1 MVQQKLN
8 TSEDEHGN
16 RLQEKD
22 NSIFKNQKKNKGYQ
36 FYYHPHIHT
45 FLYYV
50 LTVKGT
56 QLLHD

>member
-22 NSIFKNQKKNKGYQ
+22 NSIFKNQKKKQ
-36 FYYHPHIHT
+36 RLP
-45 FLYYV
+45 V
-50 LTVKGT
+50 LLPSTYPYIFVLCFDSQRDT
-56 QLLHD
+56 TLT